1 MTYYT
6 ASIFAHRNIPSAW
19 LYGWTGNVQKIGD
32 AMRRDWSE
40 DFAAWSDEGWLENE
54 HVDAAF
60 DRWVEL
66 QGGRYTNNPKPGS
79 RFGGITA

>member
-1 MTYYT
+1 MNTYLV
-6 ASIFAHRNIPSAW
+6 ALQFAHRNIPSAW

-40 DFAAWSDEGWLENE
+40 DFAIWAEHGGWRDGE

-60 DRWVEL
+60 DRWVEIM
-66 QGGRYTNNPKPGS
+66 GGRYNTNPKPGK
-79 RFGGITA
+79 RFAS